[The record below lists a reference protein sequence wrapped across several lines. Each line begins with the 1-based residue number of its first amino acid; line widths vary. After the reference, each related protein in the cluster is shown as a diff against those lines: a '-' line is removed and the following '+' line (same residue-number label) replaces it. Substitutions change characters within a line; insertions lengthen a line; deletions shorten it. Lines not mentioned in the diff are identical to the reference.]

1 MISVFNAIDGAF
13 TVCRV
18 CLLDYR
24 LLPYK
29 VWCTVFIIIPGAS
42 VAVSN
47 HDDENHSEKG
57 EERTQK
63 LLESIAQVSD
73 MASQQSGFV
82 YDSTSGLYY
91 DVQTGMYY
99 DQVCVCVFVCVY
111 CAYICVYVYVC
122 VHVCVCACVVRT
134 YVYNM
139 FTCVYMY
146 VCVAVSKI
154 KGVMDNFLE
163 QETLIVF
170 TNLTA

>member
-1 MISVFNAIDGAF
+1 M
-13 TVCRV
+13 
-18 CLLDYR
+18 
-24 LLPYK
+24 
-29 VWCTVFIIIPGAS
+29 FIIIPGAS

-99 DQVCVCVFVCVY
+99 DQVCVCVFVCV
-111 CAYICVYVYVC
+111 CVC
-122 VHVCVCACVVRT
+122 VLCVHMCVCLRVCTCMCV
-134 YVYNM
+134 
-139 FTCVYMY
+139 
-146 VCVAVSKI
+146 
-154 KGVMDNFLE
+154 L
-163 QETLIVF
+163 L
-170 TNLTA
+170 

>member
-99 DQVCVCVFVCVY
+99 DQVCVCVCL
-111 CAYICVYVYVC
+111 
-122 VHVCVCACVVRT
+122 CVCTVRT
-134 YVYNM
+134 YVCM
-139 FTCVYMY
+139 FMCVYMY
-146 VCVAVSKI
+146 VCVHVWCVHMCI
-154 KGVMDNFLE
+154 ICLRVCTCMCVL
-163 QETLIVF
+163 L
-170 TNLTA
+170 

>member
-1 MISVFNAIDGAF
+1 MISAFNAIDGAF

-29 VWCTVFIIIPGAS
+29 LWCTVFIIIPGAS
-42 VAVSN
+42 VAVSK

-99 DQVCVCVFVCVY
+99 DQVCVCLRMCT
-111 CAYICVYVYVC
+111 CM
-122 VHVCVCACVVRT
+122 CVCCCE
-134 YVYNM
+134 YNQRNNGQ
-139 FTCVYMY
+139 F
-146 VCVAVSKI
+146 S
-154 KGVMDNFLE
+154 
-163 QETLIVF
+163 
-170 TNLTA
+170 